1 MLLNLKAMTKLLEER
16 AVLGST
22 VVVRALVAW
31 RDGRASQQDV
41 GTLVLAGLA
50 RQVTGDVAC
59 VFEPEKL
66 GQPKSSS
73 TYLVGRRYALTAEG
87 IEVLAAGEGA
97 TTERSRGGE

>member
-50 RQVTGDVAC
+50 TL
-59 VFEPEKL
+59 KL
-66 GQPKSSS
+66 
-73 TYLVGRRYALTAEG
+73 R
-87 IEVLAAGEGA
+87 
-97 TTERSRGGE
+97 